1 MVSLVLEGPVDQ
13 RSGAKGGRGA
23 GYSTARHVSQDRAVR
38 PASGMVMGQQRG
50 ILSREV
56 I

>member
-1 MVSLVLEGPVDQ
+1 MVSLVLEGPVDHS
-13 RSGAKGGRGA
+13 SGAKGGRGA
-23 GYSTARHVSQDRAVR
+23 GYSTGRHVSQDRAVR
-38 PASGMVMGQQRG
+38 PASRMVIGQQRG